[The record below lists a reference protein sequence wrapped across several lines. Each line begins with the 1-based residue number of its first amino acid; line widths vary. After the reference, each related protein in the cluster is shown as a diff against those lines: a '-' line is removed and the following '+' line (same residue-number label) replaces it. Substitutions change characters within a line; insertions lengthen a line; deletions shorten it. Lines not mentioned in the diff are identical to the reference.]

1 MITVSTEPDISA
13 DQAATSTDLGEIVGR
28 ELSTAI
34 VVFHEAVGRKL
45 GLSATERKILDVLT
59 RIGPSTAGQLAEHT
73 GLTSGAITGIVNR
86 LARAG
91 YVGRDANP
99 TDRRSVIVSRRS
111 SPRLNRIRP
120 EIFGPLGE
128 AITDLSAK
136 YTQAELGAIASYLT
150 ALTEILREQTE
161 RISTIARPGS
171 HQAGRDEV
179 VRVRRHSPGAT
190 KHTPAGKS
198 TGPAAAIAAPRSKA
212 HVGR

>member
-1 MITVSTEPDISA
+1 MITVSTEPNISA

-91 YVGRDANP
+91 YVRRDANP

-136 YTQAELGAIASYLT
+136 YTQAELGAIASYLIG
-150 ALTEILREQTE
+150 LTEILREQTE
-161 RISTIARPGS
+161 RISTSAPGG
-171 HQAGRDEV
+171 HQARRDEAHA
-179 VRVRRHSPGAT
+179 RREEHRARRGDRR
-190 KHTPAGKS
+190 
-198 TGPAAAIAAPRSKA
+198 APQ
-212 HVGR
+212 